1 MKQDQGPK
9 YLEYQIEKAQGTWSQ
24 AIAEPFFACLPPEHY
39 DVIKV
44 SSRAGGVPLQIKI
57 LSPKFDKPS

>member
-24 AIAEPFFACLPPEHY
+24 AIAEPFFHAFL
-39 DVIKV
+39 
-44 SSRAGGVPLQIKI
+44 
-57 LSPKFDKPS
+57 LSIMMS